1 MTRILHLLL
10 AVSLSLGVLPALR
23 AQVSS
28 PDTTSI
34 AEYKQQVRQLVSF
47 LQFTFNAIG
56 DSSASAREKEII
68 ISQSYLKVFRDPD
81 VQIEDDLAEYRST
94 VTNKDVQAYL
104 KDIDFFFKHVSFEF
118 LITEVSHEINEA
130 GELYF
135 QASMDRVLRGVTFD
149 GDSVY
154 HVQPRVVEVN
164 LDPESRVLK
173 IASIYT
179 TRLSE
184 EEDLTN
190 WWNQLSFDWRAV
202 FAKDISVTDSF
213 SMAEILDISDTARIG
228 DTLILPS
235 GDNIIL
241 HSDLLFAD
249 LRRIMRLEKIDL
261 SYNPSITDIE
271 PLNKLTRLKEVNIS
285 GTTIH
290 DLTPLRNLTRLEVL
304 KCENTLVM
312 DFSPMRYA
320 VSLQE
325 ILAGNT
331 RLKDLGPMAF
341 FPQLTRLD
349 IQLTQVE
356 NLQPLANL
364 VNLKALYLQKTN
376 VSSLHPLTKLK
387 ALEIVDC
394 SETQVSDLNPLRG
407 KGNLHTIFLENT
419 AVNDLSPL
427 SDATSLRLI
436 FADYS
441 RVSSLEPLNNL
452 NGLRKIYCDQTAIS
466 RESANRF
473 MRNHPGSLVIYASAT
488 LHEWWDKLS
497 PDWKNVFAAS
507 VDLGDIPDREQL
519 HQVAGISRIDI
530 NSHPTIR
537 SLEPLSMLTNLEEL
551 HCAYIPIETLDPIA
565 DLVQLKILDCS
576 YTRIQNIVPLRYLS
590 QLTDL
595 NCAHTVIDSLNDLKD
610 LTNLELLD
618 VDNTNI
624 LDLTPLNRLVKLKEI
639 YCDSTRVSVA
649 EVRQFLS
656 YRGDCLVIFE
666 SEKLEAWWEHLS
678 DDWQRVIR
686 NHIRLDQTPDREQL
700 HQIISLEGLSVVD
713 NQQISDL
720 LPLAEFLRLS
730 QLKITNT
737 TVTSLDPLARLTSLK
752 VIDCSLNPIQSL
764 APLSELKNLTYL
776 DVENTPVSTLAPIS
790 LLVRLEELV
799 CAGTQIKDLKPL
811 ESLFNLKRLDCS
823 NTDIRKLSELDA
835 LEGLTMIKCFNT
847 RMNERKVEEF
857 RANHPNCEVIFY

>member
-10 AVSLSLGVLPALR
+10 VVSLGLGVAPTLH

-28 PDTTSI
+28 PDTTTI
-34 AEYKQQVRQLVSF
+34 AEYKQQVRQLISF

-68 ISQSYLKVFRDPD
+68 ISQSYLKIFRDPE

-94 VTNKDVQAYL
+94 VTNKDIQAYL
-104 KDIDFFFKHVSFEF
+104 KDIDFFFKYVSFEF
-118 LITEVSHEINEA
+118 LITEVSHEINDA

-135 QASMDRVLRGVTFD
+135 QVNMDRVLRGVTFD

-154 HVQPRVVEVN
+154 HVQPRIVEIN

-184 EEDLTN
+184 EEDLAN

-202 FAKDISVTDSF
+202 FAKDVSVTDSL
-213 SMAEILDISDTARIG
+213 SMAEILTMSDTAQIG
-228 DTLILPS
+228 DTLIGPS
-235 GDNIIL
+235 GLPVIIQ
-241 HSDLLFAD
+241 SDLLFAD

-261 SYNPSITDIE
+261 SYNPSITDLE

-320 VSLQE
+320 VSLRE

-331 RLKDLGPMAF
+331 RLMDLGPMAYF
-341 FPQLTRLD
+341 SQLTRLD

-364 VNLKALYLQKTN
+364 TNLRALYFQKTN
-376 VSSLHPLTKLK
+376 VSTLQPLAKLQ

-394 SETQVSDLNPLRG
+394 SETRISDLEPLRG
-407 KGNLHTIFLENT
+407 KSNLHTLFLENT
-419 AVNDLSPL
+419 TVYDLSPL

-436 FADYS
+436 FADYT
-441 RVSSLEPLNNL
+441 RLSSLEPLNKL
-452 NGLRKIYCDQTAIS
+452 TGLRKIYCDQTAVS

-488 LHEWWDKLS
+488 LHEWWDKL
-497 PDWKNVFAAS
+497 PNDWKNVFAAS
-507 VDLGDIPDREQL
+507 VDLNEVPDREQL

-530 NSHPTIR
+530 NSHPTIKN
-537 SLEPLSMLTNLEEL
+537 LEPLSMLTNLVEL
-551 HCAYIPIETLDPIA
+551 HCAYVPIESLDPIA

-576 YTRIQNIVPLRYLS
+576 YTLIHDIAPLRYLN

-595 NCAHTVIDSLNDLKD
+595 NCAHTAIDSLNDLKE

-618 VDNTNI
+618 VEKTHVQDLMP
-624 LDLTPLNRLVKLKEI
+624 LDDLVKLREI
-639 YCDSTRVSVA
+639 YCDSTKVLIG
-649 EVRQFLS
+649 EVRRFLS
-656 YRGDCLVIFE
+656 HRGDCLVIFE
-666 SEKLEAWWEHLS
+666 SEKLESWWENLS
-678 DDWQRVIR
+678 DEWQRVIR

-700 HQIISLEGLSVVD
+700 HQIISLEGLSIVD
-713 NQQISDL
+713 NQQITDL
-720 LPLAEFLRLS
+720 VPLSEFLRLS
-730 QLKITNT
+730 QLKLTNT
-737 TVTSLDPLARLTSLK
+737 AVTSLDPIANLTSLK

-764 APLSELKNLTYL
+764 SPLSELKNLTYL
-776 DVENTPVSTLAPIS
+776 DVENTPITTLAPLA
-790 LLVRLEELV
+790 LLIKLEELV
-799 CAGTQIKDLKPL
+799 CAGTQIKDLKAL
-811 ESLFNLKRLDCS
+811 SSLYNLKRLDCS
-823 NTDIRKLSELDA
+823 NTDIRKLNELEA
-835 LEGLTMIKCFNT
+835 LAGLTVVKCFNT
-847 RMNERKVEEF
+847 RLNERKVADFKET
-857 RANHPNCEVIFY
+857 NQNCEVIFY